1 MPQKSSAR
9 RRLKKRRTR
18 RLAQW
23 RENQAQKKADK
34 KPAADKAT
42 K

>member
-9 RRLKKRRTR
+9 RRIKKRRTR

-23 RENQAQKKADK
+23 RETQAQKKADK
-34 KPAADKAT
+34 KPAADRTPK
-42 K
+42 